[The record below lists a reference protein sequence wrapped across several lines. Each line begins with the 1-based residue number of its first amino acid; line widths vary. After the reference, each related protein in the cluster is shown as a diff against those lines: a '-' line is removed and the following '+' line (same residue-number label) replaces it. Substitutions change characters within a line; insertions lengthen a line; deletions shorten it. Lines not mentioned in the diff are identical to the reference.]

1 MAGGPRIIGL
11 DHGILHTGYG
21 ILSRE
26 QLKISCLG
34 WGTIDTSPNW
44 DFPRRLQKIYQEL
57 LAVIVRWRPQEMAV
71 EAAIYAQNVKTALL
85 MGQARGVALLAGINS
100 GLKIFEYSPK
110 KIKSAVVG
118 YGAATKEQVRFM
130 ISRLLNLQEKNIP
143 LDASDALAAG
153 YCHLNQTVFMG

>member
-1 MAGGPRIIGL
+1 MQAAIRVIGL

-21 ILSRE
+21 ILSKE
-26 QLKISCLG
+26 QLQISCLG
-34 WGTIDTSPNW
+34 WGSIDTSPHW

-57 LAVIVRWRPQEMAV
+57 LEVISHWQPQEMAV

-85 MGQARGVALLAGINS
+85 MGQARGAALLAGINS

-130 ISRLLNLQEKNIP
+130 IIRLLNLPDKDIP
-143 LDASDALAAG
+143 LDASDALAAS
-153 YCHLNQTVFMG
+153 YCHLNQSVIVR

>member
-1 MAGGPRIIGL
+1 MPVAPRIIGL

-21 ILSRE
+21 ILSKE
-26 QLKISCLG
+26 QLKIKCLG
-34 WGTIDTSPNW
+34 WGTIDTSPDW
-44 DFPRRLQKIYQEL
+44 DFSRRLQKIYQEL
-57 LAVIVRWRPQEMAV
+57 LGVIDRWQPQEMAI

-85 MGQARGVALLAGINS
+85 MGQARGAALLAGINS

-118 YGAATKEQVRFM
+118 YGAATKQQVQFM
-130 ISRLLNLQEKNIP
+130 IIRLLNLPEKEIP

-153 YCHLNQTVFMG
+153 YCHLNQTIIMG